1 MAVCKLGTDVSAN
14 FPVQF
19 GLIGAGVRYDNAC
32 YEVGTV
38 GCVRCQDSYSKGARM
53 IRGYSDQL
61 PLVLTNLSASIDLHT
76 TKYAKNPACK
86 LFSHSNFY
94 RHSLVSSN
102 HDTNERDIYIQR
114 PYQRSFISHHSSGI
128 IPPIGTVRTLAA
140 YES

>member
-1 MAVCKLGTDVSAN
+1 VPI

-76 TKYAKNPACK
+76 TKYAKKSSVQVVQSFQFLQA
-86 LFSHSNFY
+86 FSS
-94 RHSLVSSN
+94 
-102 HDTNERDIYIQR
+102 I
-114 PYQRSFISHHSSGI
+114 
-128 IPPIGTVRTLAA
+128 
-140 YES
+140 